1 MPWPAISV
9 RDHHAGLGDDGIAGD
24 AQLVVE
30 AFGRE
35 GGFEAAGALAVLLLP
50 PALVAA
56 APESSFAAHN
66 GRSNSLPFDE
76 ARLAQLQA
84 EGRPIFLYFTADWC
98 VTCKANEAA
107 AIEREGVA
115 RAFERGNVAVM
126 SGDFTRRDPAI
137 ARFLAAHGRAG
148 VPFYLFYPKD
158 GGEPKELPQLLS
170 QDMLIDLAAR

>member
-1 MPWPAISV
+1 M
-9 RDHHAGLGDDGIAGD
+9 
-24 AQLVVE
+24 
-30 AFGRE
+30 
-35 GGFEAAGALAVLLLP
+35 
-50 PALVAA
+50 
-56 APESSFAAHN
+56 
-66 GRSNSLPFDE
+66 
-76 ARLAQLQA
+76 
-84 EGRPIFLYFTADWC
+84 
-98 VTCKANEAA
+98 
-107 AIEREGVA
+107 A